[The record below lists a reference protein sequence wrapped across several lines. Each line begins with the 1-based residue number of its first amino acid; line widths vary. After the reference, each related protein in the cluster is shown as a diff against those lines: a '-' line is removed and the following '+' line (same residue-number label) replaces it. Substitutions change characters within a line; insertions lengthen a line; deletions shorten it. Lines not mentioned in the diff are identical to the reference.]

1 MNPTPPNLRT
11 RLPAMANAAK
21 AAAGVARAAAK
32 LLFPPR
38 CLACGEFDETT
49 PEALCLR
56 CATEMTEARAAAS
69 CPTCAA
75 TVAAH
80 EVKLDRCSH
89 CRGHALKVNGA
100 VRVSDY
106 RSPVGGLLR
115 AYKYRQREELSP
127 LLSRWLGEV
136 IETAPWG
143 EHVEGIVSVP
153 THWRRRIT
161 RSFHAA
167 DALAALVSKRLDLP
181 HLPLLRRLR
190 AGPRQVGLSV
200 TRRAENVRGA
210 FALRPGVALKD
221 ARLLLIDDVRTTG
234 ATLEECARVL
244 RREGASEVYS
254 AVICRVTFDTP
265 DTPTL
270 SSI

>member
-1 MNPTPPNLRT
+1 MTDSASPTCKGL
-11 RLPAMANAAK
+11 LENAGRIAG
-21 AAAGVARAAAK
+21 GVARAVAR

-49 PEALCLR
+49 GDGLCHACAMAMNQARTAL
-56 CATEMTEARAAAS
+56 S

-75 TVAAH
+75 DVAPH
-80 EVKLDRCSH
+80 EVKLDRCAQ
-89 CRGHALKVNGA
+89 CRGRALKVTGA
-100 VRVSDY
+100 VRVGSY
-106 RSPVGGLLR
+106 RSSLGGLLR
-115 AYKYRQREELSP
+115 AYKYQQREELSP
-127 LLSRWLGEV
+127 LLSRWLSEA
-136 IETAPWG
+136 IFAAPWLG
-143 EHVEGIVSVP
+143 QVEGIVSVP

-167 DALAALVSKRLDLP
+167 DALASLVSRRADLP

-210 FALRPGVALKD
+210 FALRSGVSLRN

-234 ATLEECARVL
+234 ATMEECARVL
-244 RREGASEVYS
+244 RRGGAAEVCS
-254 AVICRVTFDTP
+254 AVICRVSFDAP

>member
-1 MNPTPPNLRT
+1 MTESTSPTSNGVI
-11 RLPAMANAAK
+11 ANAVRIVAGVAQ
-21 AAAGVARAAAK
+21 AAAG

-38 CLACGEFDETT
+38 CLACGDFDETT
-49 PEALCLR
+49 GDGLCFP
-56 CATEMTEARAAAS
+56 CATAMTEARVAPS

-75 TVAAH
+75 DVAPH
-80 EVKLDRCSH
+80 EVKLDRCSQ
-89 CRGHALKVNGA
+89 CRGHALKVAWA
-100 VRVSDY
+100 VRVGSY
-106 RSPVGGLLR
+106 RSSLGGLLR
-115 AYKYRQREELSP
+115 AYKYNQREELSP
-127 LLSRWLGEV
+127 LLGRWLSEAIV
-136 IETAPWG
+136 AAPWLG
-143 EHVEGIVSVP
+143 QVEGIVSVP

-167 DALAALVSKRLDLP
+167 DALAGLVSRRLELP

-210 FALRPGVALKD
+210 FALRPGVTLRD
-221 ARLLLIDDVRTTG
+221 ARLLLMDDVRTTG

-244 RREGASEVYS
+244 RRGGASEVYS
-254 AVICRVTFDTP
+254 AVICRVTFDVP

>member
-1 MNPTPPNLRT
+1 MTDST
-11 RLPAMANAAK
+11 SPARPGIFGSDGRI
-21 AAAGVARAAAK
+21 AGRVARAAAR

-38 CLACGEFDETT
+38 CLACGGFEETT
-49 PEALCLR
+49 GDRLCFR
-56 CATEMTEARAAAS
+56 CATAMNEARIAPS

-75 TVAAH
+75 DVAPH
-80 EVKLDRCSH
+80 EVKLDRCSQ
-89 CRGHALKVNGA
+89 CRGHAMKVVGS
-100 VRVSDY
+100 VRVGSY
-106 RSPVGGLLR
+106 RSSLGSLLR
-115 AYKYRQREELSP
+115 AYKYNQREELSP
-127 LLSRWLGEV
+127 LLSRWLSEAIV
-136 IETAPWG
+136 AASWRDR
-143 EHVEGIVSVP
+143 VEGIVSVP

-167 DALAALVSKRLDLP
+167 DALASLAARRLDLP

-210 FALRPGVALKD
+210 FALRPGVSLRE
-221 ARLLLIDDVRTTG
+221 ARLLLVDDVRTTG

-244 RREGASEVYS
+244 RRAGAAEVYS
-254 AVICRVTFDTP
+254 AVICRVSFDVP

>member
-1 MNPTPPNLRT
+1 MTDPTSPTGHGLFE
-11 RLPAMANAAK
+11 NAGRI
-21 AAAGVARAAAK
+21 AAGVARAAAR

-38 CLACGEFDETT
+38 CLACSGFDETT
-49 PEALCLR
+49 GDGLCFP
-56 CATEMTEARAAAS
+56 CATAMTEARVAPS

-75 TVAAH
+75 DVAPH
-80 EVKLDRCSH
+80 EVKLGRCSL
-89 CRGHALKVNGA
+89 CRGHALRTAGA
-100 VRVSDY
+100 VRVGRY

-115 AYKYRQREELSP
+115 AYKYNQREELSL
-127 LLSRWLGEV
+127 LLSRWLSEAIG
-136 IETAPWG
+136 AALWRDQ
-143 EHVEGIVSVP
+143 VEGIVSVP

-167 DALAALVSKRLDLP
+167 DALASLVARRLDLP
-181 HLPLLRRLR
+181 HLPLLCRLR

-210 FALRPGVALKD
+210 FGLRPGVALRD

-234 ATLEECARVL
+234 ATLEECTRVL
-244 RREGASEVYS
+244 RRRGAAEVYS
-254 AVICRVTFDTP
+254 AVICRVTFDVP